1 MTNTVNSHISS
12 FSEKKIMSS
21 KNTIEI
27 IFPNTKTRK
36 AAKIF
41 VDWIKKQDGIATKN
55 AVSEFANSLNNGTN
69 SEEFSYFKYSRR
81 NFYMTVLRKLIDMGF
96 IQHNVPIW
104 DSKLNKTIH
113 VYKINIFDIPKKPP
127 QIGFWKLSYYI
138 CKKWNKLFF

>member
-1 MTNTVNSHISS
+1 MSNTVNSHISS
-12 FSEKKIMSS
+12 FSEKKIMAS
-21 KNTIEI
+21 KDTIEI
-27 IFPNTKTRK
+27 IFPNTKTRT

-41 VDWIKKQDGIATKN
+41 VTWIKKQDGIATKN

-69 SEEFSYFKYSRR
+69 SDEVTYFKYSRR
-81 NFYMTVLRKLIDMGF
+81 NFYMTILRKLIDMGF

-104 DSKLNKTIH
+104 DSKRNKTIH

>member
-1 MTNTVNSHISS
+1 MANTVNSHISS
-12 FSEKKIMSS
+12 FSETKIMSS
-21 KNTIEI
+21 KDTIEI

-41 VDWIKKQDGIATKN
+41 VNWIKKQDGIATKN
-55 AVSEFANSLNNGTN
+55 AVSEFANSLNSGTN
-69 SEEFSYFKYSRR
+69 SQEFSYFKYSRR
-81 NFYMTVLRKLIDMGF
+81 NFYMTILRKLIDIGF

-104 DSKLNKTIH
+104 DSKLNKTIY

-127 QIGFWKLSYYI
+127 QIGFWKLSYYM

>member
-127 QIGFWKLSYYI
+127 QIGFWKLSYYM